1 MSKND
6 FHPPTSNFIAG
17 LASLALVLISW
28 LISQTL
34 LTDFNASFR
43 NAYGLVWVGVWFGV
57 IGASAARKPVLSVFL
72 SAGNLIAIILGSLLG
87 DFEMWFC
94 LALYDPNSSSGP
106 SPLVYS
112 YGQKY
117 WLCLVLL
124 FTAIGAALQ
133 HKYTVDGYPAWM
145 QKLNARMKR
154 RIGKIWDV
162 VTRLFPG

>member
-1 MSKND
+1 MSKNS
-6 FHPPTSNFIAG
+6 FHPPTSNFIVG
-17 LASLALVLISW
+17 LACLIFIIFEVVLSEIFFQEFSLLE
-28 LISQTL
+28 
-34 LTDFNASFR
+34 R
-43 NAYGLVWVGVWFGV
+43 NMRGMIWMGVWFGV

-145 QKLNARMKR
+145 RKLNARMKR
-154 RIGKIWDV
+154 RIGKIWDAL
-162 VTRLFPG
+162 TRLFPG